1 MAKEKLSEHQWADIR
16 TAWIASD
23 RPIRDIAREFGV
35 SDTAINKRAAK
46 EIWGP
51 RNAPARKRALV
62 ASASAGLNFGLQT
75 KPNRA
80 SAEQAIV
87 EAAVQDS
94 QDMNLAARV
103 GRRILQRC
111 EWLLDLVKLDKEDKP
126 TQEPAIADPKEI
138 KATAEAARAALE
150 MIRRARNL
158 DEPAPPPPE
167 ASPLDALAA
176 SIAQARKER
185 A

>member
-1 MAKEKLSEHQWADIR
+1 MAKPKLSEHIWADVR
-16 TAWIASD
+16 ALWLTTD
-23 RPIRDIAREFGV
+23 RPVRDIAREFGV
-35 SDTAINKRAAK
+35 TDTAINKRAAK
-46 EIWGP
+46 EAWGP

-75 KPNRA
+75 KPNQT
-80 SAEQAIV
+80 SGEQAIFD
-87 EAAVQDS
+87 AAEQDVQDMS
-94 QDMNLAARV
+94 LAASV

-111 EWLLDLVKLDKEDKP
+111 QWLLDLVTLDKDDVP
-126 TQEPAIADPKEI
+126 TTEPALVDPKDL
-138 KATAEAARAALE
+138 KSTAEAARAAMD

-176 SIAQARKER
+176 SIAQVRKEKF
-185 A
+185 

>member
-1 MAKEKLSEHQWADIR
+1 MAKPKLSENIWADIR
-16 TAWIASD
+16 TLWLTTD
-23 RPIRDIAREFGV
+23 RKVRDIAREFGV

-46 EIWGP
+46 EVWGP

-75 KPNRA
+75 KP
-80 SAEQAIV
+80 SDVSGEQAIID
-87 EAAVQDS
+87 AANQDA
-94 QDMNLAARV
+94 QDMSLAASV

-111 EWLLDLVKLDKEDKP
+111 QWLLDLVKPDKDDAP
-126 TQEPAIADPKEI
+126 TDEPALDDPKDL
-138 KATAEAARAALE
+138 KSTADAARAAME

-158 DEPAPPPPE
+158 DEPAPPTVE

-176 SIAQARKER
+176 SLEQARKEKL
-185 A
+185 